1 MLGNIVTS
9 AKQGFMFALKYQKT
23 LPQRA
28 HNLQGR
34 AGHEL
39 TNKKFTEI
47 YAISNNNNLHY
58 QNTLSNTRRNENRNN
73 FTDTEMPETG
83 EKKSSVRNHK
93 KGNNI
98 NEVTVLLGVYR
109 NVQRGLQNSAAH

>member
-9 AKQGFMFALKYQKT
+9 AKQGFMFALKYQKPSPEEHT
-23 LPQRA
+23 IC
-28 HNLQGR
+28 R

-47 YAISNNNNLHY
+47 HAISNNNNLHY

-109 NVQRGLQNSAAH
+109 NVQRGLQNSAAHS